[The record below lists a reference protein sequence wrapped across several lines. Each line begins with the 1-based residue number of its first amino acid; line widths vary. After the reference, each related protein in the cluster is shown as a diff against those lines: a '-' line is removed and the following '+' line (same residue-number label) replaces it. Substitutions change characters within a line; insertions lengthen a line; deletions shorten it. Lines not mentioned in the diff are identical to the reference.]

1 MTQIFQGIYMKSFS
15 IHLGLVTCLI
25 VLSSNVSAEGVFK
38 WVDAQGKTQY
48 GDSPPENKKVSNFQ
62 MPAITVIDNYADQ
75 WKSHI
80 FDKGA
85 QTVTPVKKV
94 AKKKQHQVV
103 KYTMLKFLAPKSGQI
118 IRANDG
124 DVTAML
130 KIKPKLKAGHQVIFL
145 LDGNEVSKN
154 RSRTSNFSNLSRGA
168 HTAVVKV
175 VDRTGNI
182 IGSDSVS
189 FEVQR
194 HSALFKKRPQ

>member
-1 MTQIFQGIYMKSFS
+1 MKSIS
-15 IHLGLVTCLI
+15 ITLSLITCLI
-25 VLSSNVSAEGVFK
+25 VLSSNVSAKGVFK

-48 GDSPPENKKVSNFQ
+48 GDSPPADKKDSNFE
-62 MPAITVIDNYADQ
+62 MPAITVIDNYANQ
-75 WKSHI
+75 WKPLV
-80 FDKGA
+80 FDTGTKK
-85 QTVTPVKKV
+85 VTPVKTV
-94 AKKKQHQVV
+94 AKKKQQLV
-103 KYTMLKFLAPKSGQI
+103 KYTTIKFLAPKSGQV

-124 DVTAML
+124 DVSAML
-130 KIKPKLKAGHQVIFL
+130 KIQPKLKADHQVVFL

-175 VDRTGNI
+175 VDRKGNI

-194 HSALFKKRPQ
+194 HSALFKKKPQ